1 MAELKPCPKCKRVPS
16 IGYACGEYFIM
27 SEDDDCP
34 VCGVAGFT
42 EMHSSEAQEIL
53 ACNRMVVN
61 GIRKKLVELIR
72 SGRMVREG
80 IVELFADYL
89 LANGVTIQQWIP
101 ASEPPKEDGRYNVY
115 IADKVHACVDAVRF
129 YKDGVGS
136 LHKNVWARYD
146 CEDGYY
152 EVKHITHWMPLPT
165 PPKGE

>member
-1 MAELKPCPKCKRVPS
+1 M
-16 IGYACGEYFIM
+16 
-27 SEDDDCP
+27 D
-34 VCGVAGFT
+34 
-42 EMHSSEAQEIL
+42 
-53 ACNRMVVN
+53 N
-61 GIRKKLVELIR
+61 IREKLVELMLECDR
-72 SGRMVREG
+72 AFDVLACYNERPRKSTSAS
-80 IVELFADYL
+80 LLADHL
-89 LANGVTIQQWIP
+89 LANGVTVQEWIP

-152 EVKHITHWMPLPT
+152 EVKNITHWMPLPQ